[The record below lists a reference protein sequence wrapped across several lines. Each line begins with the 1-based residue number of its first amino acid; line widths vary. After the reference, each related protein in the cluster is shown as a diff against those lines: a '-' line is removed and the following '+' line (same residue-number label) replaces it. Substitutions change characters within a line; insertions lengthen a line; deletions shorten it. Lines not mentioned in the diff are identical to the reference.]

1 MSAEDHDLLRAF
13 WAGSASR
20 VSDATNL
27 WIELEQGA
35 TGGVSSLKRLLH
47 TIKGEAHMLGLT
59 DCAALLQS
67 LEDVIQR
74 VRDST
79 DAARAGEAVLAAF
92 DTLATVAASEG
103 RVEVDFKGPLEALR
117 TLAESTPAEE
127 HPATLRPEPTVVHAE
142 PTEHPRPL
150 LDPLRLGALVHEAR
164 RLHREHSLLQPA
176 HREIRRML
184 RALLSEIDPRLSP
197 ELLAERIVKTLG
209 YGAEIERRMADIS
222 AQWSTHEFSL
232 ELALEQLEETVRSAA
247 MVSVSALKSQVYRAA
262 RAAAQTLGKKVDIVI
277 SGDAYVDASVE
288 RSLGPALLHLV
299 RNAVDHGI
307 EAESVRLAA
316 GKATMGRIEVTI
328 HQTDSSVQV
337 VVADDGGGV
346 DLERL
351 RSRVGDVGDD
361 ARLLQTIFEQGVT
374 TATEITDI
382 SGRGVGL
389 DVVLREVSAIGGS
402 VRVDSQPGRGT
413 RFEIMLPTTLRA
425 DIVVPLDWRGT
436 RLALSVRDVISVER
450 VIQPIRASDGF
461 RLARGRAHEA
471 EFLPLFDLGALFGA
485 VESPR
490 EGDVAV
496 IAHHRTGKFALRV
509 DSYDNPRPMAFERI
523 DELALRSEVVRGV
536 APTPDG
542 GVYFLLD
549 ADATYATLRGY
560 ATNGGTRKASVPKSV
575 PHVLVV
581 EDAPVARELL
591 LGILR
596 SFGLQVSDASDGKQ
610 GLMLARARK
619 PDLILTD
626 IEMPFLGGL
635 EMIAELRVDPEFH
648 SVPVIVLT
656 TRTEPHIKERAQAL
670 GVRRFLTKQRF
681 VEAELREVIDSCLTR

>member
-1 MSAEDHDLLRAF
+1 MSAEEQDLLRAF
-13 WAGSASR
+13 WLGTAGR

-27 WIELEQGA
+27 WIELEQGSLG
-35 TGGVSSLKRLLH
+35 TVSALKRVLH
-47 TIKGEAHMLGLT
+47 TIKGEAHMLGLG
-59 DCAALLQS
+59 DCAALLQA
-67 LEDVIQR
+67 LEHVVQR
-74 VRDST
+74 IRDSS
-79 DAARAGEAVLAAF
+79 DAERAGEVVLAAF
-92 DTLATVAASEG
+92 DTLATLAASEG
-103 RVEVDFKGPLEALR
+103 SVDIDVRSPRLALEELAL
-117 TLAESTPAEE
+117 ATPIDE
-127 HPATLRPEPTVVHAE
+127 HPATLRPEPGPKSLE
-142 PTEHPRPL
+142 PVEQARPL
-150 LDPLRLGALVHEAR
+150 IDPLRFGVLVHEAR
-164 RLHREHSLLQPA
+164 RLHREHSLLQSG
-176 HREIRRML
+176 HREARRML
-184 RALLSEIDPRLSP
+184 RALLSEIDPQLSP

-232 ELALEQLEETVRSAA
+232 ELALEQLEETVRAAA
-247 MVSVSALKSQVYRAA
+247 MVSVSALKSQVHRAA

-277 SGDAYVDASVE
+277 SGDAFVDASVE

-307 EAESVRLAA
+307 ESESARVSA
-316 GKATMGRIEVTI
+316 GKAPVGRVDITI
-328 HQTDSSVQV
+328 HQSDSSVQV
-337 VVADDGGGV
+337 VVTDDGGGV

-351 RSRVGDVGDD
+351 RARVGDVGDD
-361 ARLLQTIFEQGVT
+361 AQLLQTIFEQGVT
-374 TATEITDI
+374 TAAHVTDI

-413 RFEIMLPTTLRA
+413 RFEIVLPTTLRA
-425 DIVVPLDWRGT
+425 DIVVPLEWRGT
-436 RLALSVRDVISVER
+436 HLALSVRDVVSVER
-450 VIQPIRASDGF
+450 VIQPVRSSDGL

-471 EFLPLFDLGALFGA
+471 ELLPLFDIGALFGA
-485 VESPR
+485 VESPS
-490 EGDVAV
+490 EGDVSV
-496 IAHHRTGKFALRV
+496 IVHHRTGKFALRV

-523 DELALRSEVVRGV
+523 DELAFRSDVVRGV

-549 ADATYATLRGY
+549 ADATYSTLRGH
-560 ATNGGTRKASVPKSV
+560 ASSVGTRRATTSKSV

-635 EMIAELRVDPEFH
+635 EMIAELRADPAFFD
-648 SVPVIVLT
+648 VPICVLS
-656 TRTEPHIKERAQAL
+656 TRTEPHVKERARAL

-681 VEAELREVIDSCLTR
+681 VEAELREVVDSCLTR